1 MIGYKA
7 ESYQGPLTF
16 SVQVGAG
23 ARSAEKKLTL
33 SRMSE
38 TGVLL
43 WSIGIFLILA
53 YIIYRFVAAGMRDN
67 DIHGRRYSPFW
78 AFFIDKQT
86 NSYSL
91 SKFQFL
97 LFSSVFVFGYLYV
110 FLCRW
115 LVLPFPSS
123 GSSPAQ
129 CVSSSAW

>member
-1 MIGYKA
+1 
-7 ESYQGPLTF
+7 
-16 SVQVGAG
+16 
-23 ARSAEKKLTL
+23 
-33 SRMSE
+33 MSE

-67 DIHGRRYSPFW
+67 VIHGKRYSPFW

-97 LFSSVFVFGYLYV
+97 SFSSVFVFGYLYV

-115 LVLPFPSS
+115 LRRRQP
-123 GSSPAQ
+123 G
-129 CVSSSAW
+129 C